1 MSNMLSYNFFKYIV
15 LNLKKEGYVEVSL
28 DFLANLL
35 GKSKE
40 EVLPLLEKLEKEE
53 IVRIEQINN
62 KILVILQ

>member
-1 MSNMLSYNFFKYIV
+1 M
-15 LNLKKEGYVEVSL
+15 NLKKEGYVEVSL